1 MVRHYGVYTVTDEV
15 DIWVAG
21 WNMPGYMPD
30 NPPFL
35 FVDWDNAR
43 DYLAEEMERALDE
56 MGEGAEDPGYAEAA
70 EYLVHKL
77 PGNAEYG
84 QTIGAYHW
92 FLTKGA

>member
-1 MVRHYGVYTVTDEV
+1 
-15 DIWVAG
+15 
-21 WNMPGYMPD
+21 MPD